1 MLNRLFSAE
10 SWSPTASDWASLI
23 LRLSGG
29 GFMLLHGYPKLM
41 QMVKGD
47 WGFADPIYL
56 GEPISLALTVFA
68 EFFCAIFI
76 IIGLWTRLALIPLI
90 ITMLVAVLIIHA
102 ADPISDK
109 EHGLLF
115 LMPYLA
121 LFLLGSGQFSLD
133 ALIALRKQTN

>member
-1 MLNRLFSAE
+1 
-10 SWSPTASDWASLI
+10 
-23 LRLSGG
+23 
-29 GFMLLHGYPKLM
+29 
-41 QMVKGD
+41 
-47 WGFADPIYL
+47 
-56 GEPISLALTVFA
+56 
-68 EFFCAIFI
+68 
-76 IIGLWTRLALIPLI
+76 
-90 ITMLVAVLIIHA
+90 MLVAVLIIHA